1 MKYSSK
7 FFAATTE
14 KCHWTKTVP
23 APYMRR
29 SFVIDELP
37 DNAEIT
43 VCGLGFYEI
52 YINGKHITKGKLSPY
67 ITNSHE
73 TLAYDNYDLMPYLT
87 KGKNTLAF
95 ILGNGMQNCF
105 GG

>member
-1 MKYSSK
+1 MKFSSK

-29 SFVIDELP
+29 SFNIDELP
-37 DNAEIT
+37 DHAEIT

-52 YINGKHITKGKLSPY
+52 YINGSRVDPEGIFPGLPH
-67 ITNSHE
+67 
-73 TLAYDNYDLMPYLT
+73 YD
-87 KGKNTLAF
+87 
-95 ILGNGMQNCF
+95 C
-105 GG
+105 